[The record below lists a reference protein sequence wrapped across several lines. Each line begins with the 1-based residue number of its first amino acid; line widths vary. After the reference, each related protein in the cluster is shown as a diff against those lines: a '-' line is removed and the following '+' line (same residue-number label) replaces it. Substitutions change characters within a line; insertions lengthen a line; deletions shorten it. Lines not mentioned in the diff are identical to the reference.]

1 MKNQILA
8 GLKKRLNGLHG
19 QAGIGLVDA
28 LVSVAILGTAVTFFV
43 TDLSSGS
50 IAVQTHS
57 EAVTA
62 QQLAQ
67 TQIEN
72 IKAAPYDDATGA
84 SYPPIDA
91 PDGYSVSIVTGP
103 TPDHDANIKKISVTV
118 SHEGEPVLTLEDYK
132 VKQ

>member
-1 MKNQILA
+1 MKNQIMA
-8 GLKKRLNGLHG
+8 GLKKRLSSLHG

-50 IAVQTHS
+50 IAVKTHS

-67 TQIEN
+67 TQIET
-72 IKAAPYDDATGA
+72 IKAAPYDATGA
-84 SYPPIDA
+84 SYRPIDT
-91 PDGYSVSIVTGP
+91 PEGYAVSIITAA
-103 TPDHDANIKKISVTV
+103 TPDLDANIEKISVTI
-118 SHEGEPVLTLEDYK
+118 SHAGEPVLTLEDYK
-132 VKQ
+132 VKP

>member
-1 MKNQILA
+1 M
-8 GLKKRLNGLHG
+8 
-19 QAGIGLVDA
+19 DA

-50 IAVQTHS
+50 IAVKTHS

-67 TQIEN
+67 TQIET
-72 IKAAPYDDATGA
+72 IKSAQYDATGA
-84 SYPPIDA
+84 SYQPIDA

-103 TPDHDANIKKISVTV
+103 TPDHDANIEKISVTV